1 MGVILILKI
10 TRKDLKRKNGEGLIL
25 EDQGQELSEDQ
36 NQGPGD
42 LGLGREIGVLDRKT
56 DDLDQE
62 TDDLDQETDGPN
74 RGTDDLDRGTED
86 PAREIEEIDPEEEGH
101 HLEPE
106 DQDPEIDDLDLGLVD
121 PDPEIKDQLDHHLK
135 TMRHLII
142 GILLGALVKKTC
154 PNHLLETIRLY

>member
-42 LGLGREIGVLDRKT
+42 LGLGREIGGLDRKT

-62 TDDLDQETDGPN
+62 TDNLDQETDDPG
-74 RGTDDLDRGTED
+74 RGTED

-101 HLEPE
+101 HPEPG

-121 PDPEIKDQLDHHLK
+121 LDLEIKDQLDHHLK

-142 GILLGALVKKTC
+142 GILLGALMKKTC
-154 PNHLLETIRLY
+154 PNHLLETMRLY